1 MFVPLGGKRRTSLR
15 SLGAN
20 HALIEGLADKGRQI
34 QLVYM
39 FIINVLLGEIGS
51 IEGLNADL
59 ASVLL

>member
-1 MFVPLGGKRRTSLR
+1 LCHCAESVGLPYDL
-15 SLGAN
+15 LGAN
-20 HALIEGLADKGRQI
+20 HALIEVLADKGRQI
-34 QLVYM
+34 QLVYI